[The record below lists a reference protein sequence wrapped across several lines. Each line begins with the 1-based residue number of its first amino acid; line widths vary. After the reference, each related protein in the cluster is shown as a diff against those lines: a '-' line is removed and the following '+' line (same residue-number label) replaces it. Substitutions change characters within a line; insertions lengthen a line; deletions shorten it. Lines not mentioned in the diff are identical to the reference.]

1 MRAGGWYAAPMLADD
16 ESLDYAA
23 KLDAYLALADE
34 HFETAKYHE
43 WCAEHLPDFDA
54 RVRIYTL
61 RSAPM
66 TELRGWLANT
76 ERGWAE
82 QLTAFAAHLEREP

>member
-1 MRAGGWYAAPMLADD
+1 MRTHLRGLRQHGPVS
-16 ESLDYAA
+16 ESP
-23 KLDAYLALADE
+23 
-34 HFETAKYHE
+34 
-43 WCAEHLPDFDA
+43 PDFDA